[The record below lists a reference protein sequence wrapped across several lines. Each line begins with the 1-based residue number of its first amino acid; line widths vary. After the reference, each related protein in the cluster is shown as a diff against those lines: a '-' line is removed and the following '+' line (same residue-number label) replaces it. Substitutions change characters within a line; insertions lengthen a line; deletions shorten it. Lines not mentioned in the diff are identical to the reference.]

1 MGLMFT
7 NNPLGHDYNEPMV
20 DRLLG
25 KAYQTIKEVHESLP
39 DIAQAIA
46 VGEDSKKVTASVD
59 KLTATLKGFKE
70 GTGLFIGHDLGEVGV
85 EDSKDTYIGD
95 NFLSELT
102 KSGTNV
108 KTVGDNVSTINRLA
122 EHINELKAIAEALTS
137 LLTVK
142 DSLNEV
148 DTINQNIEKIK
159 TVANNSSNINSVY
172 DCLDNINALAGSI
185 NDFPELIEHGEDIAT
200 VAQYL
205 SFIVTVANNIVG
217 FNDRIATNANNIANH
232 EVRISAN
239 ETELADHEARITENT
254 SDIESLGS
262 RTTALETLTAEHSE
276 TIEAHE
282 NRLRNIET
290 TTDAGKWAEKLAE
303 LDATDARHD
312 ASIKALED
320 KNSAQ
325 DTALSEETQARIAKD
340 TELES
345 TISNTIDT
353 TINNLPNKYVTL
365 DTTQTIT
372 GTKVIKSSNNVAI
385 RLQDTRF
392 DRATSPEQDIFNNI
406 LFSDKNTKNVG
417 FVQVVQRKDS
427 NNAIYLKAARDKEG
441 ATDEASLGVV
451 FPRDTTK
458 VAYATAPQTPTLASN
473 NEIATAKFVID
484 KITPIK
490 ANYVTTNTEQTI
502 TGKKTFTTT
511 NKSVVTNI
519 KVTNTDNTVTPTENL
534 WVNAVNAV
542 DKNGKGEGALQFSR
556 RTDGRNWVTL
566 QSCTQNANGND
577 ITSSIGI
584 GLKADGTA
592 ITAAPKPN
600 SNSNDNNIAT
610 TSWVNDKINP
620 IKNNYVTTN
629 TTQTISGNKSFTQ
642 KGEPFR
648 IKDDRFDN
656 TKTPTAQIFNSIVL
670 RDKNDKDVGM
680 LQFEHGTSGQHLVR
694 ISAIAQ
700 NTNGSN
706 IYAPLSVAIKSD
718 GTTSTSAPNPASNS
732 NDNSIA
738 TTAWVNTKISAETT
752 ARNNAISTA
761 KTDINNTKVTT
772 NTAQTISGAKTFSAV
787 TKSATPASNSND
799 TSVATTAWVRSV
811 APTVSSKVHVVYDSG
826 WIKGNTNININSLG
840 INTSNIQA
848 YSFVFFENDLR
859 YEYILYVSDLKGTM
873 VNDKYFCWLVTDT
886 TRTNIQM
893 LRIKRDSPRPELRVV
908 IYKLW

>member
-1 MGLMFT
+1 MFT

-185 NDFPELIEHGEDIAT
+185 NDFPELIEHAEDITT
-200 VAQYL
+200 VAKYL

-217 FNDRIATNANNIANH
+217 FTDRIATNATNIANH

-254 SDIESLGS
+254 SDIESLDS
-262 RTTALETLTAEHSE
+262 RATALETLTAEHSE
-276 TIEAHE
+276 TIESHE

-365 DTTQTIT
+365 DTTQT
-372 GTKVIKSSNNVAI
+372 
-385 RLQDTRF
+385 
-392 DRATSPEQDIFNNI
+392 
-406 LFSDKNTKNVG
+406 
-417 FVQVVQRKDS
+417 
-427 NNAIYLKAARDKEG
+427 
-441 ATDEASLGVV
+441 
-451 FPRDTTK
+451 
-458 VAYATAPQTPTLASN
+458 TL
-473 NEIATAKFVID
+473 
-484 KITPIK
+484 
-490 ANYVTTNTEQTI
+490 
-502 TGKKTFTTT
+502 
-511 NKSVVTNI
+511 
-519 KVTNTDNTVTPTENL
+519 
-534 WVNAVNAV
+534 
-542 DKNGKGEGALQFSR
+542 
-556 RTDGRNWVTL
+556 
-566 QSCTQNANGND
+566 
-577 ITSSIGI
+577 
-584 GLKADGTA
+584 
-592 ITAAPKPN
+592 
-600 SNSNDNNIAT
+600 
-610 TSWVNDKINP
+610 
-620 IKNNYVTTN
+620 
-629 TTQTISGNKSFTQ
+629 
-642 KGEPFR
+642 
-648 IKDDRFDN
+648 
-656 TKTPTAQIFNSIVL
+656 
-670 RDKNDKDVGM
+670 
-680 LQFEHGTSGQHLVR
+680 
-694 ISAIAQ
+694 
-700 NTNGSN
+700 
-706 IYAPLSVAIKSD
+706 
-718 GTTSTSAPNPASNS
+718 
-732 NDNSIA
+732 
-738 TTAWVNTKISAETT
+738 
-752 ARNNAISTA
+752 
-761 KTDINNTKVTT
+761 
-772 NTAQTISGAKTFSAV
+772 
-787 TKSATPASNSND
+787 
-799 TSVATTAWVRSV
+799 
-811 APTVSSKVHVVYDSG
+811 VY
-826 WIKGNTNININSLG
+826 
-840 INTSNIQA
+840 
-848 YSFVFFENDLR
+848 
-859 YEYILYVSDLKGTM
+859 
-873 VNDKYFCWLVTDT
+873 
-886 TRTNIQM
+886 
-893 LRIKRDSPRPELRVV
+893 
-908 IYKLW
+908 

>member
-1 MGLMFT
+1 MFT

-122 EHINELKAIAEALTS
+122 EHINELKAISEALTS

-200 VAQYL
+200 VAKYL

-217 FNDRIATNANNIANH
+217 FNDRIATNATNIANH
-232 EVRISAN
+232 EERISAN

-276 TIEAHE
+276 TIESHE

-345 TISNTIDT
+345 TISNTINT

-372 GTKVIKSSNNVAI
+372 GAKVIKSSSGSAI
-385 RLQDTRF
+385 FLQDTRF
-392 DRATSPEQDIFNNI
+392 DIKTSPEQDIFNSI
-406 LFSDKNTKNVG
+406 IFTDKNAKNAG
-417 FVQVVQRKDS
+417 FVQSVQRKDS
-427 NNAIYLKAARDKEG
+427 NNAFYLAATRDKEG
-441 ATDEASLGVV
+441 NTDMASLGVV

-490 ANYVTTNTEQTI
+490 DNYVTTNTEQTI
-502 TGKKTFTTT
+502 SKLKVFT
-511 NKSVVTNI
+511 NQEFPFVV
-519 KVTNTDNTVTPTENL
+519 
-534 WVNAVNAV
+534 
-542 DKNGKGEGALQFSR
+542 
-556 RTDGRNWVTL
+556 
-566 QSCTQNANGND
+566 
-577 ITSSIGI
+577 
-584 GLKADGTA
+584 
-592 ITAAPKPN
+592 
-600 SNSNDNNIAT
+600 
-610 TSWVNDKINP
+610 
-620 IKNNYVTTN
+620 
-629 TTQTISGNKSFTQ
+629 
-642 KGEPFR
+642 
-648 IKDDRFDN
+648 KDAHFDN
-656 TKTPTAQIFNSIVL
+656 TKTPTAKIFNSIVL
-670 RDKNDKDVGM
+670 KDKNNKDVGM
-680 LQFEHGTSGQHLVR
+680 LQFEHSTSGHHLVR

-706 IYAPLSVAIKSD
+706 IYAPLTVGIKSD
-718 GTTSTSAPNPASNS
+718 GATSTSAPSPASNS
-732 NDNSIA
+732 NDSSIA

-772 NTAQTISGAKTFSAV
+772 NTAQTISGAKTFTTNIALPSMELIAGYPFIDFHFNNSTADFTSRIVAEANAYLHCIGTFAADAFKALSDKNYKKDITSVSYDLSKLKSYRYKLKNDKSGSWYIGLIAQEVQEIIPEAV
-787 TKSATPASNSND
+787 TKTETKDGDYLTLDYNAI
-799 TSVATTAWVRSV
+799 VAA
-811 APTVSSKVHVVYDSG
+811 
-826 WIKGNTNININSLG
+826 
-840 INTSNIQA
+840 
-848 YSFVFFENDLR
+848 
-859 YEYILYVSDLKGTM
+859 
-873 VNDKYFCWLVTDT
+873 LVTEV
-886 TRTNIQM
+886 NQ
-893 LRIKRDSPRPELRVV
+893 LKKRIEVLENK
-908 IYKLW
+908 

>member
-148 DTINQNIEKIK
+148 DTINQNIEKIN

-200 VAQYL
+200 VAKYL

-217 FNDRIATNANNIANH
+217 FNDRIATNATNIANH
-232 EVRISAN
+232 EERISAN

-254 SDIESLGS
+254 SDIESLDS

-276 TIEAHE
+276 TIESHE

-365 DTTQTIT
+365 NTTQAIS
-372 GTKVIKSSNNVAI
+372 GTKVIKSSSGSAI
-385 RLQDTRF
+385 FLQDTRF
-392 DRATSPEQDIFNNI
+392 DRATSPEQDIFNSI
-406 LFSDKNTKNVG
+406 IFIDKNAKNAG
-417 FVQVVQRKDS
+417 FIQSVQRKDS
-427 NNAIYLKAARDKEG
+427 NNAFYLAATRDKEG
-441 ATDEASLGVV
+441 NTDMALLGVV

-490 ANYVTTNTEQTI
+490 NNYVTTNTEQTI
-502 TGKKTFTTT
+502 TAEKNFSSGNLSIQNQNIEISSDAVAPAKNTFSAYILKDKNLKAFASFEGGQYTTGEIKGQIRVNNISSDGKEHP
-511 NKSVVTNI
+511 SYLRLI
-519 KVTNTDNTVTPTENL
+519 
-534 WVNAVNAV
+534 V
-542 DKNGKGEGALQFSR
+542 DKS
-556 RTDGRNWVTL
+556 
-566 QSCTQNANGND
+566 GNVS
-577 ITSSIGI
+577 TE
-584 GLKADGTA
+584 
-592 ITAAPKPN
+592 APKP
-600 SNSNDNNIAT
+600 SASSNDSNIAT
-610 TSWVNDKINP
+610 TSWVNDKVNP

-629 TTQTISGNKSFTQ
+629 TAQNITAV
-642 KGEPFR
+642 
-648 IKDDRFDN
+648 
-656 TKTPTAQIFNSIVL
+656 KTIVL
-670 RDKNDKDVGM
+670 PSNQHAIIVKDKSTANTDTPSSLAWQSMALAVDKNSKERGCVQSVLRPDGSSCTKLMAIQQNAKGVNIYNSLELGVKAD
-680 LQFEHGTSGQHLVR
+680 GTR
-694 ISAIAQ
+694 ISRIEV
-700 NTNGSN
+700 S
-706 IYAPLSVAIKSD
+706 
-718 GTTSTSAPNPASNS
+718 PASNS
-732 NDNSIA
+732 NDTSIA

-811 APTVSSKVHVVYDSG
+811 APTVSSKVSVVYDSG
-826 WIKGNTNININSLG
+826 WIALVNMTRINISSLG
-840 INTSNIQA
+840 INFNNITK
-848 YSFVFFENDLR
+848 YSLIGMFKSSRGDSLEMSTLSDSMNFAELDVNSGN
-859 YEYILYVSDLKGTM
+859 IVSIHIIG
-873 VNDKYFCWLVTDT
+873 DT
-886 TRTNIQM
+886 NNANS
-893 LRIKRDSPRPELRVV
+893 RII

>member
-159 TVANNSSNINSVY
+159 TVANNSTNINSVY

-217 FNDRIATNANNIANH
+217 FNDRIATNATNIANH
-232 EVRISAN
+232 EERISAN
-239 ETELADHEARITENT
+239 ETELADHEARITNNT

-262 RTTALETLTAEHSE
+262 RATALETLTAEHSE
-276 TIEAHE
+276 TIESHE

-303 LDATDARHD
+303 LDATDASHN

-320 KNSAQ
+320 KNSAQDTQLAEIESKNEAQ

-365 DTTQTIT
+365 DTAQTIS
-372 GTKVIKSSNNVAI
+372 GTKVIKSSNGSAI
-385 RLQDTRF
+385 FLQDTRF
-392 DRATSPEQDIFNNI
+392 DRDTSPEQDIFNSVS
-406 LFSDKNTKNVG
+406 FTDKNTKSVG
-417 FVQVVQRKDS
+417 YVQAVVKA
-427 NNAIYLKAARDKEG
+427 NNTNAAYLGAARTKNGQSEF
-441 ATDEASLGVV
+441 ASLGVV

-484 KITPIK
+484 KINPIK
-490 ANYVTTNTEQTI
+490 DNYVTTDTAQNITSTKTIVLPSNQHAIIVKDKNTA
-502 TGKKTFTTT
+502 
-511 NKSVVTNI
+511 
-519 KVTNTDNTVTPTENL
+519 NTDTPSSPS
-534 WVNAVNAV
+534 WQSMVIAV
-542 DKNGKGEGALQFSR
+542 DKNGKNRGGVQSILQP
-556 RTDGRNWVTL
+556 DGS
-566 QSCTQNANGND
+566 SCTKLSAIQQNAE
-577 ITSSIGI
+577 GI
-584 GLKADGTA
+584 DLSNALELYIKADGTR
-592 ITAAPKPN
+592 I
-600 SNSNDNNIAT
+600 I
-610 TSWVNDKINP
+610 KI
-620 IKNNYVTTN
+620 
-629 TTQTISGNKSFTQ
+629 
-642 KGEPFR
+642 
-648 IKDDRFDN
+648 
-656 TKTPTAQIFNSIVL
+656 
-670 RDKNDKDVGM
+670 DV
-680 LQFEHGTSGQHLVR
+680 S
-694 ISAIAQ
+694 
-700 NTNGSN
+700 
-706 IYAPLSVAIKSD
+706 
-718 GTTSTSAPNPASNS
+718 
-732 NDNSIA
+732 
-738 TTAWVNTKISAETT
+738 
-752 ARNNAISTA
+752 
-761 KTDINNTKVTT
+761 
-772 NTAQTISGAKTFSAV
+772 
-787 TKSATPASNSND
+787 PASNSND
-799 TSVATTAWVRSV
+799 TSIATTAWVKSKMLDFIYPVGSIYMSV
-811 APTVSSKVHVVYDSG
+811 NNVSPQTFLGGTWVALQDRFLIGAGHSYAVNSTGGATTHTLTVNEMPSHSHTFQGTSIGNHTHTIYSKFHLNDFVGGGGSYMDFIRPQAGDQNTTSSAAGATSVSGSIAASGGNKAHSIMNPYLAVYM
-826 WIKGNTNININSLG
+826 WK
-840 INTSNIQA
+840 
-848 YSFVFFENDLR
+848 
-859 YEYILYVSDLKGTM
+859 
-873 VNDKYFCWLVTDT
+873 
-886 TRTNIQM
+886 RTA
-893 LRIKRDSPRPELRVV
+893 
-908 IYKLW
+908 

>member
-1 MGLMFT
+1 MFT

-39 DIAQAIA
+39 DIAKAIA

-217 FNDRIATNANNIANH
+217 FNDRITTNATNIANH

-262 RTTALETLTAEHSE
+262 RATALETLTAEHSE
-276 TIEAHE
+276 TIESHE

-320 KNSAQ
+320 KNEAQ

-365 DTTQTIT
+365 DTTQTIS
-372 GTKVIKSSNNVAI
+372 GTKVIKSSSGSAI
-385 RLQDTRF
+385 FLQDTRF
-392 DRATSPEQDIFNNI
+392 DRATSPEQDIFNSI
-406 LFSDKNTKNVG
+406 IFTDKNAKNAG
-417 FVQVVQRKDS
+417 FIQSVQRKDS
-427 NNAIYLKAARDKEG
+427 NNAFYLAATRDKEG
-441 ATDEASLGVV
+441 NTDIASLGVV

-502 TGKKTFTTT
+502 TGKKTLST
-511 NKSVVTNI
+511 NSKKNVI
-519 KVTNTDNTVTPTENL
+519 KLKITDVDNTVTPTENL
-534 WVNAVNAV
+534 WTDVITAY
-542 DKNGKGEGALQFSR
+542 DKNAKRMGSLSFSR
-556 RTDGRNWVTL
+556 
-566 QSCTQNANGND
+566 NANGNNQVGIQVINQNSD
-577 ITSSIGI
+577 GHDVNSFMAINVDNEGVVTTS
-584 GLKADGTA
+584 
-592 ITAAPKPN
+592 APKPLA
-600 SNSNDNNIAT
+600 SSNDNNIAT
-610 TSWVNDKINP
+610 TSWVNDKVNP

-629 TTQTISGNKSFTQ
+629 TAQNITA
-642 KGEPFR
+642 
-648 IKDDRFDN
+648 IK
-656 TKTPTAQIFNSIVL
+656 TIVL
-670 RDKNDKDVGM
+670 PSNQHAIIVKDKSTANTDTPSSPAWQTMVIAMDKNSKDRGCVQSLLRPDGSSCVK
-680 LQFEHGTSGQHLVR
+680 LTAIQQNAQGVNLYNSLELGIKADGTR
-694 ISAIAQ
+694 ISRIEV
-700 NTNGSN
+700 S
-706 IYAPLSVAIKSD
+706 
-718 GTTSTSAPNPASNS
+718 PASNS

-738 TTAWVNTKISAETT
+738 TTAWVKSKMLDFIYPVGSIYMSVNNVSPQTFLGGTWVALQDRFLIGAGHSYAVNATGGATT
-752 ARNNAISTA
+752 HTLTVNEMPSHNHTFAGSSIAAHNHNI
-761 KTDINNTKVTT
+761 
-772 NTAQTISGAKTFSAV
+772 QLISGMNGNIHGNRLNSQNTIFSDGYFTNGKANHGV
-787 TKSATPASNSND
+787 ITSNSASAGS
-799 TSVATTAWVRSV
+799 TSGSIAASGGNQAHSIMNPYLAVYMWKRTA
-811 APTVSSKVHVVYDSG
+811 
-826 WIKGNTNININSLG
+826 
-840 INTSNIQA
+840 
-848 YSFVFFENDLR
+848 
-859 YEYILYVSDLKGTM
+859 
-873 VNDKYFCWLVTDT
+873 
-886 TRTNIQM
+886 
-893 LRIKRDSPRPELRVV
+893 
-908 IYKLW
+908 

>member
-1 MGLMFT
+1 MFT

-148 DTINQNIEKIK
+148 NTINQNIEKIK

-200 VAQYL
+200 VAKYL

-217 FNDRIATNANNIANH
+217 FNDRITTNATNIANH
-232 EVRISAN
+232 EERISAN

-262 RTTALETLTAEHSE
+262 RATALETLTAEHSE

-365 DTTQTIT
+365 DTTQTIS
-372 GTKVIKSSNNVAI
+372 GTKVIKSSSGSAI
-385 RLQDTRF
+385 FLQDTRF
-392 DRATSPEQDIFNNI
+392 DRNTSPEQDIFNNI
-406 LFSDKNTKNVG
+406 VFTDKNAKSIG
-417 FVQVVQRKDS
+417 YVQSREKAD
-427 NNAIYLKAARDKEG
+427 NTNAVYLGAARDKNGQSEF
-441 ATDEASLGVV
+441 AFLGVV
-451 FPRDTTK
+451 IPRDTTK
-458 VAYATAPQTPTLASN
+458 VGYATAPQTPTLASN
-473 NEIATAKFVID
+473 NEVATAKFVID

-502 TGKKTFTTT
+502 TGKKTLST
-511 NKSVVTNI
+511 KSKRLVTKI
-519 KVTNTDNTVTPTENL
+519 KITDVDSTVTPTENL
-534 WVNAVNAV
+534 WTDAIAAY
-542 DKNGKGEGALQFSR
+542 DKNAKRMGTFSFIKTAEGNNQVGIQAI
-556 RTDGRNWVTL
+556 N
-566 QSCTQNANGND
+566 QNSNGHD
-577 ITSSIGI
+577 VSSSIAVKVNNEGVV
-584 GLKADGTA
+584 T
-592 ITAAPKPN
+592 TSAPTP
-600 SNSNDNNIAT
+600 SASSNDNNIAT
-610 TSWVNDKINP
+610 TSWVNDKVNP
-620 IKNNYVTTN
+620 IKTNYVTTN
-629 TTQTISGNKSFTQ
+629 TAQNITA
-642 KGEPFR
+642 
-648 IKDDRFDN
+648 IK
-656 TKTPTAQIFNSIVL
+656 TIVL
-670 RDKNDKDVGM
+670 PSNHHAIIVKDKSTANTDTPSSAVWQSMALAVDKNSKERGCVQSILRPDGSSCLKLMAIQQNAEGVNLYNTLELGIKAD
-680 LQFEHGTSGQHLVR
+680 GTR
-694 ISAIAQ
+694 ISRIEV
-700 NTNGSN
+700 S
-706 IYAPLSVAIKSD
+706 
-718 GTTSTSAPNPASNS
+718 
-732 NDNSIA
+732 
-738 TTAWVNTKISAETT
+738 
-752 ARNNAISTA
+752 
-761 KTDINNTKVTT
+761 
-772 NTAQTISGAKTFSAV
+772 
-787 TKSATPASNSND
+787 PASNSND
-799 TSVATTAWVRSV
+799 TSIATTAWVKSKMLDFIYPVGSIYMSV
-811 APTVSSKVHVVYDSG
+811 NNVSPQTFLGGTWVALQDRFLIGAGHSYAVNATGGATTHTLTVNEMPSHSHTFAGSSIAAHNHGLFISGDGNAGLGDHVVEALRTWANLDNRYVT
-826 WIKGNTNININSLG
+826 NTNGASG
-840 INTSNIQA
+840 
-848 YSFVFFENDLR
+848 
-859 YEYILYVSDLKGTM
+859 VSGSIAASGGNHAHSIMNPYLAVYMWK
-873 VNDKYFCWLVTDT
+873 
-886 TRTNIQM
+886 RTA
-893 LRIKRDSPRPELRVV
+893 
-908 IYKLW
+908 

>member
-200 VAQYL
+200 VAKYL

-217 FNDRIATNANNIANH
+217 FNDRIATNATNIANH

-262 RTTALETLTAEHSE
+262 RATALETLTAEHSE
-276 TIEAHE
+276 TIESHE

-365 DTTQTIT
+365 DTTQTIS
-372 GTKVIKSSNNVAI
+372 GTKVIKSSSGSAI
-385 RLQDTRF
+385 FLQDTRF
-392 DRATSPEQDIFNNI
+392 DRATSPEQDIFNSI
-406 LFSDKNTKNVG
+406 IFTDKNAKNAG
-417 FVQVVQRKDS
+417 FIQSVQRKDS
-427 NNAIYLKAARDKEG
+427 NNAFYLAATRDKEG
-441 ATDEASLGVV
+441 NTDIASLGVV
-451 FPRDTTK
+451 FPRDTSK

-490 ANYVTTNTEQTI
+490 TNYVTTNTEQTI
-502 TGKKTFTTT
+502 TGAKIFTTKLRAPQYEIEPSSGSNNGGVIDFHFNGST
-511 NKSVVTNI
+511 ADFTSRIIETA
-519 KVTNTDNTVTPTENL
+519 DGQL
-534 WVNAVNAV
+534 RLAA
-542 DKNGKGEGALQFSR
+542 KNGIVIDDVPINE
-556 RTDGRNWVTL
+556 
-566 QSCTQNANGND
+566 
-577 ITSSIGI
+577 
-584 GLKADGTA
+584 
-592 ITAAPKPN
+592 N
-600 SNSNDNNIAT
+600 SNKVPT
-610 TSWVNDKINP
+610 TKWVNDKVNP
-620 IKNNYVTTN
+620 IKNNYVTT
-629 TTQTISGNKSFTQ
+629 
-642 KGEPFR
+642 
-648 IKDDRFDN
+648 D
-656 TKTPTAQIFNSIVL
+656 TAQNITAIKTIVL
-670 RDKNDKDVGM
+670 PSKQHAIIVKDKSTANTDTPSSPAWQTMVIAMDKNSKDRGCVQSLLRPDGSSCVKLM
-680 LQFEHGTSGQHLVR
+680 
-694 ISAIAQ
+694 AIQQNAQ
-700 NTNGSN
+700 GVNLYNALELG
-706 IYAPLSVAIKSD
+706 IKAD
-718 GTTSTSAPNPASNS
+718 GTRIGRIEVSPASNS
-732 NDNSIA
+732 NDTSIA

-811 APTVSSKVHVVYDSG
+811 APTISSKVHVVYDSE
-826 WIKGNTNININSLG
+826 WIKGGVTINITSLG
-840 INTSNIQA
+840 ITTSNIQN
-848 YSFVFFENDLR
+848 YSFTFFENGVNTFYD
-859 YEYILYVSDLKGTM
+859 LYVHDLKGNR
-873 VNDKYFCWLVTDT
+873 VNDDFYSWLSTDNT
-886 TRTNIQM
+886 HTKIQT
-893 LRIKRDSPRPELRVV
+893 LRIQRYSAYPTLRVV